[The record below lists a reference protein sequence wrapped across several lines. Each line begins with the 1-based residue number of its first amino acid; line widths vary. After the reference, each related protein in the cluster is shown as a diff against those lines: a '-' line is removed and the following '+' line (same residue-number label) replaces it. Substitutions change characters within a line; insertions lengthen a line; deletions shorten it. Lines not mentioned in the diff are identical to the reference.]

1 LGGRGSATLRGLDAS
16 ADTGG
21 MSARAFFALGVA
33 LAALVVGWRVFLPA
47 SNEASDAVV
56 QDVATLLDAVTQA
69 QFTGAQATLETQRRM
84 TGSYAGAPL
93 APPVRLVRADAA
105 SYCLELA
112 RGDAVAYLAGPGGS
126 PQAGRCG

>member
-1 LGGRGSATLRGLDAS
+1 
-16 ADTGG
+16 
-21 MSARAFFALGVA
+21 MSARALFAVGFAV
-33 LAALVVGWRVFLPA
+33 AALIAGWRVLLPA
-47 SNEASDAVV
+47 SNDASDAVV
-56 QDVATLLDAVTQA
+56 QDVSTLLDTVTQA

-84 TGSYAGAPL
+84 TGSYAGAVV

-112 RGDAVAYLAGPGGS
+112 RSGAVAFLAGPGGS